1 MAHGEIDLQ
10 RAKPPARPERRAA
23 SVCALMRAQAKPGRA
38 DQFEALL
45 GDFAFQVRAEE
56 RGCVSYVITRLLGSE
71 SHFAVHARFAGWH
84 SFQRHAL
91 TAHMKRALPRLTA
104 LLATPIS
111 LEIFLEA

>member
-1 MAHGEIDLQ
+1 MARGGIDLRMAEQ
-10 RAKPPARPERRAA
+10 ALRPAPKAA
-23 SVCALMRAQAKPGRA
+23 SVCALVRAETKPGRA

-45 GDFAFQVRAEE
+45 GDFAFQVRGEE
-56 RGCVSYVITRLLGSE
+56 RGCVSYVVTRLLGSDT
-71 SHFAVHARFAGWH
+71 HFAVHARFASWR